1 MAKLFNR
8 AKMTTSTTGS
18 GTVTL
23 SAAAV
28 GFQSFSDAGVSNGDV
43 VQYLIEEG
51 AAWEIG
57 TGTYSSTGTSLTRT
71 PSESSDG
78 GTAITL
84 NGAASVAITAVA
96 DDLNRL
102 QHEGSTKVSVSATGA
117 SVTGALTTSGDLTVN
132 GEVAAD
138 LSFGDSTKAKF
149 GAGDDLQIYHDGSDS
164 WITEGGSGT
173 GSLKIRANNLLAYS
187 NSDEP
192 YFQGI
197 TNGAF
202 RIYYDG
208 STKLSTTSTGVSV
221 TNQLD
226 IGGND
231 TGGAGLVHVYGG
243 STGEGGEIRIFPS
256 AAEDT
261 TVDSWSIDVASD
273 DLRIFNSLGDM
284 AASFNVNG
292 GVDLYYDNS
301 RKFHTYSGG
310 GYVTGSLYASQS
322 VTIGTG
328 GNYQAGSL
336 FSNGDWGMIFR
347 AAQLNPTT
355 AHFMWADYSN
365 NELMRLNTSGNLSI
379 GTTVGSNKLVLGGE
393 TAQYP
398 EALNILETGHAT
410 STRAG
415 LKTGGWV
422 FGQDATGLGTRDFFI
437 YDGNTAQSRFVIDT
451 SGELLSYQSNTT
463 SAPTTFGAAT
473 GQIFRNENSEF
484 AFGLLNVSPY
494 PLYIQGRNNANAAR
508 NIVLQPSGGRIGIGE
523 TNPQRDLHITNSTA
537 AEIALTDSGAGRTHT
552 IVSDGTQISLRGDSS
567 YGNIIAIDGTN
578 SYFTVRTNN
587 SEKMRVDAN
596 GNLWLYGTGTGDQR
610 IEVGY
615 GSTGNHFSYI
625 DLIGDA
631 TYTDYGLRLMRGN
644 GGANT
649 YSTLQHRG
657 TGQFSIHAVDAA
669 PIILYT
675 SNVGRLNLDSSGNM
689 QLGSFA
695 TATGGRYFDI
705 YNTGST
711 STDHAIMRFITQQ
724 VGSATTTSAD
734 IIKRKNGEL
743 RISNNETNAAGY
755 MAFNVGSSERMK
767 IDSSGRV
774 GIGTG
779 TPIGNLTIY
788 ENITSVPN
796 YWNGLQVEVR
806 ATTGTAGIGLHRSG
820 YSHVGIYHDAVN
832 RLSFNMSSGTVHV
845 HHDAGTLYGT
855 GNSQASMAWGNL
867 NGIGTISLRDSY
879 NVSSVTDGGT
889 GIYTFNLSSSMSDA
903 NYGLQLSCGGT
914 FNVDAQINANPTASA
929 ISVTT
934 RYSSSDSLHERDVA
948 YVTMNTFGELA

>member
-28 GFQSFSDAGVSNGDV
+28 GFQSFADAGVSNGDV

-51 AAWEIG
+51 AAWELG

-84 NGAASVAITAVA
+84 GGAASVAITAVA

-149 GAGDDLQIYHDGSDS
+149 GAGDDLQIYHDGSNSVISD
-164 WITEGGSGT
+164 GGT
-173 GSLKIRANNLLAYS
+173 GGLLIYGSDVIFQKAGSSERMLDAAQDGAVNL
-187 NSDEP
+187 
-192 YFQGI
+192 
-197 TNGAF
+197 
-202 RIYYDG
+202 YYDNG
-208 STKLSTTSTGVSV
+208 VKLSTTSAGVSV
-221 TNQLD
+221 ANELFV
-226 IGGND
+226 GGND
-231 TGGAGLVHVYGG
+231 TGSAGFIHVYGG
-243 STGEGGEIRIFPS
+243 TSGEGGEIRIYPS

-347 AAQLNPTT
+347 AAQLNPTA
-355 AHFMWADYSN
+355 AHFMWADYN
-365 NELMRLNTSGNLSI
+365 NAELMRLNTSGNLSI
-379 GTTVGSNKLVLGGE
+379 GTTVGSNRLVLGGE

-398 EALNILETGHAT
+398 EAINVLETGHAT

-422 FGQDATGLGTRDFFI
+422 FGQDSAGSGTKDFFI
-437 YDGNTAQSRFVIDT
+437 YDGNLGQSRFVIDT
-451 SGELLSYQSNTT
+451 SGELFSYQSGTT

-484 AFGLLNVSPY
+484 AFGLLNASPY
-494 PLYIQGRNNANAAR
+494 PLYIQGRNSVNAAR
-508 NIVLQPSGGRIGIGE
+508 DIVLQPSGGRIGIGE
-523 TNPQRDLHITNSTA
+523 TNPIRDLHITNSTS
-537 AEIALTDSGAGRTHT
+537 AEIALTDSGASKTHT
-552 IVSDGTQISLRGDSS
+552 IVSDGNQISLRADSS
-567 YGNIIAIDGTN
+567 YNNIVGVDGAN
-578 SYFTVRTNN
+578 NYFTVRTNN
-587 SEKMRVDAN
+587 SEKMRVDAD
-596 GNLWLYGTGTGDQR
+596 GNLWLYGTGTGDVRMEIGQ
-610 IEVGY
+610 GT
-615 GSTGNHFSYI
+615 TGNHFAYI

-631 TYTDYGLRLMRGN
+631 TYTDYGLRMLR
-644 GGANT
+644 AN
-649 YSTLQHRG
+649 YGPNSHSIIEHRG
-657 TGQFSIHAVDAA
+657 TAPLYFNAFDAA
-669 PIILYT
+669 PLSFMT
-675 SNVGRLNLDSSGNM
+675 SN
-689 QLGSFA
+689 
-695 TATGGRYFDI
+695 T
-705 YNTGST
+705 
-711 STDHAIMRFITQQ
+711 
-724 VGSATTTSAD
+724 
-734 IIKRKNGEL
+734 
-743 RISNNETNAAGY
+743 
-755 MAFNVGSSERMK
+755 ERMK
-767 IDSSGRV
+767 IDSAGRV
-774 GIGTG
+774 GVGTSAPTG
-779 TPIGNLTIY
+779 TLTVYKDIA
-788 ENITSVPN
+788 TPTN
-796 YWNGLQVEVR
+796 YWDQLQVEVR
-806 ATTGTAGIGLHRSG
+806 ATSGTAGIGLHRAG
-820 YSHVGIYHDAVN
+820 YSHVGIYHDTGN

-845 HHDAGTLYGT
+845 YHDAGTLYGT